1 MPSKPSRA
9 RTKARPVPLTF
20 EHTTLQ
26 RRTREPEMLRVIAAV
41 PSLAFLANAFDP
53 PICKQAVSRWDRV
66 PVDRVREVSS
76 ITGIPTW
83 EIRPDIFDPP
93 IIIRQQVGDA
103 RKRRIA

>member
-9 RTKARPVPLTF
+9 RTKARPAPVTF
-20 EHTTLQ
+20 EHTSLQ

-41 PSLAFLANAFDP
+41 PSLAYLANAFDP

-66 PVDRVREVSS
+66 PVDRVREVSA
-76 ITGIPTW
+76 ITNIPTW

-93 IIIRQQVGDA
+93 IIIRGSGDG
-103 RKRRIA
+103 RRRRIA